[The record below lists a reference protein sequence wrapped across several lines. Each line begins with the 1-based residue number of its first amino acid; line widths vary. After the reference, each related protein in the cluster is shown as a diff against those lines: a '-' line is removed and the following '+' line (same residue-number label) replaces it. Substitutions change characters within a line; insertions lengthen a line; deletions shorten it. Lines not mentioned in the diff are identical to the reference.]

1 MKPTGD
7 YRIDLGSR
15 NEMRRSEAEGRSPKA
30 IAKRRASARAG
41 HRRIACPESSAREL
55 GRPRGNAPK
64 SGARREPSAQAE
76 PEGRASGCAKAK
88 RGVGRGHSSG
98 EAGNDRGYPP
108 SDRESRSDAL
118 AGVRRASACKR
129 DDANQM
135 ARTIMSKDCNRGQ
148 SAMWRRVGNR
158 SSIWRSI
165 HRNQC
170 ETEPRGEGERN

>member
-76 PEGRASGCAKAK
+76 PEGRASGCAKAQ
-88 RGVGRGHSSG
+88 RGVGLWVK
-98 EAGNDRGYPP
+98 EVIIITA
-108 SDRESRSDAL
+108 
-118 AGVRRASACKR
+118 R
-129 DDANQM
+129 DDFAWLGQCGSSEGTGKCRERRDRAAAPPDRSGDRM
-135 ARTIMSKDCNRGQ
+135 RGFTHRAVN
-148 SAMWRRVGNR
+148 SYNR
-158 SSIWRSI
+158 S
-165 HRNQC
+165 
-170 ETEPRGEGERN
+170 PRPDESSRTGVPPI

>member
-1 MKPTGD
+1 MSKVLAGTWETSQT
-7 YRIDLGSR
+7 RKR
-15 NEMRRSEAEGRSPKA
+15 NEELDEAIVAG
-30 IAKRRASARAG
+30 KRVM
-41 HRRIACPESSAREL
+41 PVE
-55 GRPRGNAPK
+55 
-64 SGARREPSAQAE
+64 
-76 PEGRASGCAKAK
+76 
-88 RGVGRGHSSG
+88 
-98 EAGNDRGYPP
+98 
-108 SDRESRSDAL
+108 
-118 AGVRRASACKR
+118 RRASACKR

>member
-7 YRIDLGSR
+7 YRIDLGGR

-98 EAGNDRGYPP
+98 EAGNDRG
-108 SDRESRSDAL
+108 AKGL
-118 AGVRRASACKR
+118 CVKKGCKGHE
-129 DDANQM
+129 DKKYI
-135 ARTIMSKDCNRGQ
+135 ARKGCQRGQ
-148 SAMWRRVGNR
+148 SADDAASRKPLVQVERCRRDQ
-158 SSIWRSI
+158 S
-165 HRNQC
+165 
-170 ETEPRGEGERN
+170 ETILKRFGERER

>member
-7 YRIDLGSR
+7 HRIDLGGR
-15 NEMRRSEAEGRSPKA
+15 NA
-30 IAKRRASARAG
+30 AG

-64 SGARREPSAQAE
+64 SEARREPSAQAE

-98 EAGNDRGYPP
+98 EMRRRAIARREGAAGTATPP
-108 SDRESRSDAL
+108 ARAR
-118 AGVRRASACKR
+118 AGQCPWMRRASACKR

-135 ARTIMSKDCNRGQ
+135 ARIIMSKDCNRGQ

>member
-1 MKPTGD
+1 
-7 YRIDLGSR
+7 
-15 NEMRRSEAEGRSPKA
+15 MRRSEAEGRSPKA

-41 HRRIACPESSAREL
+41 HRGIACSESSAREL

-98 EAGNDRGYPP
+98 EMRRRAIARREGAVGTATPPARARAGQCPWM
-108 SDRESRSDAL
+108 
-118 AGVRRASACKR
+118 RRASACKR

-135 ARTIMSKDCNRGQ
+135 ARTIMSFLC
-148 SAMWRRVGNR
+148 AV
-158 SSIWRSI
+158 
-165 HRNQC
+165 C
-170 ETEPRGEGERN
+170 ELAHSQGFRPLP